1 MEIKGKMNL
10 FVEVKGKG
18 EETFNVFSTSV
29 SNKDKDG
36 KYTNLSLQVNFAGE
50 KFPKE
55 KTDKLEEGFCYTLDV
70 KSGFITCR
78 TFEDKDKKIQKRVC
92 LVITDAKIESK
103 KKVNKK
109 EPEIDDDLPF

>member
-18 EETFNVFSTSV
+18 EETFKVFSTSV

-55 KTDKLEEGFCYTLDV
+55 KTDKLEEGFCYTLDI

-78 TFEDKDKKIQKRVC
+78 TFQAKDGSTQKRVC

-103 KKVNKK
+103 KKINKK
-109 EPEIDDDLPF
+109 AKDTEDDLPF

>member
-18 EETFNVFSTSV
+18 EETFKVFSTSV

-55 KTDKLEEGFCYTLDV
+55 KTDKLEEGFCYTIDV

-103 KKVNKK
+103 KKINKK
-109 EPEIDDDLPF
+109 APETDDDLPF

>member
-1 MEIKGKMNL
+1 MEIRGKMNL

-18 EETFNVFSTSV
+18 ENTFKVFSTSV

-55 KTDKLEEGFCYTLDV
+55 KTDKLEEGICYTLDV
-70 KSGFITCR
+70 KSGFISCR
-78 TFEDKDKKIQKRVC
+78 TFEDKDENLQKRVC
-92 LVITDAKIESK
+92 LVVTDAKIESK

-109 EPEIDDDLPF
+109 AKDTDDDLPF